1 MNKTDYEMQKYE
13 DRITII
19 VFKIVCCNLFWFA
32 LWSLTPLTTIKHHK
46 PNQNKIRHTNLRVRN
61 FILCAH
67 FFKL

>member
-32 LWSLTPLTTIKHHK
+32 LWCL
-46 PNQNKIRHTNLRVRN
+46 
-61 FILCAH
+61 
-67 FFKL
+67 